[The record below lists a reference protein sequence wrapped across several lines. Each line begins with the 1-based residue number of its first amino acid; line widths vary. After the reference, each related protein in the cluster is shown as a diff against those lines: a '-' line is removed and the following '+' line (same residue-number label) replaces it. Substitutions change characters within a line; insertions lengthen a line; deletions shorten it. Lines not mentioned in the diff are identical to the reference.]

1 MCVRNVSPLSYISS
15 VMAVYSFQTDAEVL
29 STDIQISV
37 SVCASDVCVCTFP
50 KTDISSGHVL
60 D

>member
-29 STDIQISV
+29 KNSTDIQISV
-37 SVCASDVCVCTFP
+37 SVCASDVCV
-50 KTDISSGHVL
+50 INV
-60 D
+60 

>member
-37 SVCASDVCVCTFP
+37 SVCASDVCV
-50 KTDISSGHVL
+50 INV
-60 D
+60 